1 MKDSAPSHAERF
13 TISYL
18 QSIGFNDKKFMT
30 WPTSSPDRNPRDNFR
45 RILKMQIYRGGQQY
59 MSKDALWR
67 GICDEVDSIGAR
79 EIQNPTKSVD
89 GRLVDLLSHKGTY
102 GNK

>member
-1 MKDSAPSHAERF
+1 
-13 TISYL
+13 
-18 QSIGFNDKKFMT
+18 
-30 WPTSSPDRNPRDNFR
+30 
-45 RILKMQIYRGGQQY
+45 MQIYSGGQQY

-67 GICDEVDSIGAR
+67 GICDEVDSIGAG
-79 EIQNPTKSVD
+79 EIQNTTKSVD